1 MKKLSTLFVLCFFA
15 NTLFSQTIVGDTLVI
30 EAKSGKVAKYIN
42 KYGLGHPLLKVTGEI
57 NSEDLRAITSKA
69 AVLKFLDF
77 SEATLKV
84 TDKRDTYNETSINC
98 DLYFR
103 AGSEL
108 TIKLT
113 SKSTYKKMV
122 LPIHYNLEAGSDTK
136 LRVLASKRNSFRSIT
151 AGVSILR
158 FYDGQAPSDFPK
170 VDILEVD
177 SESQYDTFTKKQGS
191 YEYKCCLV
199 VNTTNG
205 DVIMNWWKPEF
216 DIKYLE
222 DAIKIAPHS
231 INNCKFS
238 SITFRRLKE
247 LDEGTLFGLHDLVT
261 ARFPV
266 LERINGFGALCNAKI
281 TYIVLPS
288 SLKSFDKDAFRC
300 SDSKIKTIEFTGMT
314 PPTCYGYDKYTLGY
328 DTDILVPKGSIS
340 AYMSAFG
347 NVDTKIR
354 IHEKGADTRYTLNSE
369 TPGSMSQLLTT
380 EICQNA
386 EYLTITGQVYDT
398 EKKIVEQ
405 KAKWLKSTDWSG
417 ATIIKSP
424 ETLAEE
430 KVREEERKQWEKER
444 PIREAKERALKARR
458 AKEGV
463 GSVSDGYQ
471 IGYNDGYRG
480 VNCYIDYLIS
490 DNPLYSE
497 GFLSGYNR
505 GFSAGSDARSKDN
518 MERMRHM

>member
-1 MKKLSTLFVLCFFA
+1 MKKLSTLFLLCFFA

-77 SEATLKV
+77 SEATLKI

-122 LPIHYNLEAGSDTK
+122 LPIHFNLEAGSDTK

-158 FYDGQAPSDFPK
+158 FYDGQAPSDIPK
-170 VDILEVD
+170 VDILEVND
-177 SESQYDTFTKKQGS
+177 ESLYGTYTRGAYSQA
-191 YEYKCCLV
+191 KCNLI
-199 VNTTNG
+199 VNSTNG
-205 DVIMNWWKPEF
+205 DVIINWWKPKYG
-216 DIKYLE
+216 IKYLE
-222 DAIKIAPHS
+222 DAIKIVPYS
-231 INNCKFS
+231 IKDCNYS

-247 LDEGTLFGLHDLVT
+247 LSEGVLFNLQELKT

-266 LERINGFGALCNAKI
+266 LETVTGSFCNTKMEKV
-281 TYIVLPS
+281 VLPS
-288 SLKSFDKDAFRC
+288 TLKSLHKDAFRC
-300 SDSKIKTIEFTGMT
+300 SDSKIKTIEFLGMQ
-314 PPTCYGYDKYTLGY
+314 PPTCFGYDKYTFSYL
-328 DTDILVPKGSIS
+328 DILVPKGSLS
-340 AYMSAFG
+340 AYMTAFG
-347 NVDTKIR
+347 NVDSHAR
-354 IHEKGADTRYTLNSE
+354 IHENGASNKYTIHSE

-398 EKKIVEQ
+398 EKKLLS
-405 KAKWLKSTDWSG
+405 KKPNGLKVWTGLVLPS
-417 ATIIKSP
+417 
-424 ETLAEE
+424 
-430 KVREEERKQWEKER
+430 
-444 PIREAKERALKARR
+444 
-458 AKEGV
+458 
-463 GSVSDGYQ
+463 
-471 IGYNDGYRG
+471 
-480 VNCYIDYLIS
+480 
-490 DNPLYSE
+490 
-497 GFLSGYNR
+497 
-505 GFSAGSDARSKDN
+505 
-518 MERMRHM
+518 

>member
-30 EAKSGKVAKYIN
+30 QAKSGKVAKYIN

-158 FYDGQAPSDFPK
+158 FYDGQAPSDIPK
-170 VDILEVD
+170 VDILEVND
-177 SESQYDTFTKKQGS
+177 ESLYGTYTRGAYSQA
-191 YEYKCCLV
+191 KCNLI
-199 VNTTNG
+199 VNSTNG
-205 DVIMNWWKPEF
+205 DVIINWWKPKYG
-216 DIKYLE
+216 IKYLE
-222 DAIKIAPHS
+222 DAIKIVPYS
-231 INNCKFS
+231 IKDCNYS

-247 LDEGTLFGLHDLVT
+247 LSEGVLFNLQELKT

-266 LERINGFGALCNAKI
+266 LETVTGSFCNTKMEKV
-281 TYIVLPS
+281 VLPS
-288 SLKSFDKDAFRC
+288 TLKSLHKDAFRC
-300 SDSKIKTIEFTGMT
+300 SDSKIKTIEFLGMQ
-314 PPTCYGYDKYTLGY
+314 PPTCFGYDKYTFSYL
-328 DTDILVPKGSIS
+328 DILVPKGSLS
-340 AYMSAFG
+340 AYMTAFG
-347 NVDTKIR
+347 NVDSHAR
-354 IHEKGADTRYTLNSE
+354 IHENGASNKYTIHSE

-398 EKKIVEQ
+398 EKKLVEQ
-405 KAKWLKSTDWSG
+405 KAQWLKSMDWSG
-417 ATIIKSP
+417 ATVVKSP

-430 KVREEERKQWEKER
+430 KVREEERKQWEKEK
-444 PIREAKERALKARR
+444 PLREAKERALKARR

-505 GFSAGSDARSKDN
+505 GFSAGSDARSKADL
-518 MERMRHM
+518 ERMRHL

>member
-30 EAKSGKVAKYIN
+30 QAKSGKVAKYIN

-158 FYDGQAPSDFPK
+158 FYDGQAPSDIPK
-170 VDILEVD
+170 VDILEVND
-177 SESQYDTFTKKQGS
+177 ESLYGTYTRGAYSQA
-191 YEYKCCLV
+191 KCNLI
-199 VNTTNG
+199 VNSTNG
-205 DVIMNWWKPEF
+205 DVIINWWKPKYG
-216 DIKYLE
+216 IKYLE
-222 DAIKIAPHS
+222 DAIKIVPYS
-231 INNCKFS
+231 IKDCNYS

-247 LDEGTLFGLHDLVT
+247 LSEGVLFNLQELKT

-266 LERINGFGALCNAKI
+266 LETVTGSFCNTKMEKV
-281 TYIVLPS
+281 VLPS
-288 SLKSFDKDAFRC
+288 TLKSLHKDAFRC
-300 SDSKIKTIEFTGMT
+300 SDSKIKTIEFLGMQ
-314 PPTCYGYDKYTLGY
+314 PPTCFGYDKYTFSYL
-328 DTDILVPKGSIS
+328 DILVPKGSLS
-340 AYMSAFG
+340 AYMTAFG
-347 NVDTKIR
+347 NVDSHAR
-354 IHEKGADTRYTLNSE
+354 IHENGASNKYTIHSE

-398 EKKIVEQ
+398 EKKLVEQ
-405 KAKWLKSTDWSG
+405 KAQWLKSMDWSG
-417 ATIIKSP
+417 ATVVKSP

-430 KVREEERKQWEKER
+430 KVREEERKQWEKEK
-444 PIREAKERALKARR
+444 PLREAKERALKARR